1 MPNLPRASLGVFSTR
16 SHVEDWS
23 GIHIEACKNTE
34 YRIASVKIL
43 TPSRP
48 IQPGPTMVMQNLHL
62 TSLSFNTNVIR
73 MYQLW
78 LELPP
83 PLHRPLDPVLRV
95 VKLPFGGTHVSRVGS
110 RIGEETLFPR
120 VVFVRLWEGDGLGV
134 LPKMH

>member
-1 MPNLPRASLGVFSTR
+1 MT
-16 SHVEDWS
+16 
-23 GIHIEACKNTE
+23 
-34 YRIASVKIL
+34 
-43 TPSRP
+43 
-48 IQPGPTMVMQNLHL
+48 QNLHL
-62 TSLSFNTNVIR
+62 TSLSLNTNVIR

-95 VKLPFGGTHVSRVGS
+95 VKLPFGGAHVSGVGC
-110 RIGEETLFPR
+110 RIGKETLLPR